1 MEVLIFKG
9 IVEETKI
16 VSVIDLL

>member
-16 VSVIDLL
+16 VSVMDLL